1 MWERRNGGENQ
12 QRVRSCL
19 KDGVTSRGNEAPNM
33 YLGFLL
39 EDGENEGKGRGE
51 PHRWQMGGNVLDVLS
66 SRKQ

>member
-1 MWERRNGGENQ
+1 M
-12 QRVRSCL
+12 
-19 KDGVTSRGNEAPNM
+19 DVTSRGNETPNI

-39 EDGENEGKGRGE
+39 EEKNGGKSRGA